1 MWNGGIGTYAKASFE
16 THEQASDK
24 ANDALRVD
32 ARDLRC
38 RVVGEGG
45 NLGFTQLARVEY
57 ALRGGLIYTDAI
69 DNSAGVDCSDHEV
82 NIKILLDKVVANG
95 DMTTK
100 QRNQLL
106 VEMTDD
112 VARLVLADN
121 YSQTQ
126 AISIVVAGGAQ
137 KLYEQARFMDLLEQ
151 TGRFNRLLE
160 GLPDKK
166 VLTERLALAQGLTK
180 PEVAV
185 LLAYS
190 KMNYFEAIVASD
202 IPDDP
207 FVQDR
212 LSQYFPPVLGERFAE
227 EIKGHRLR
235 REIIATSIAGSIS
248 DHVGPGDR
256 ISRARR
262 GGLGYRGSGSRLYCR
277 E

>member
-1 MWNGGIGTYAKASFE
+1 MSRHRIE

-24 ANDALRVD
+24 ANDGVRVD

-38 RVVGEGG
+38 RVIGEGG
-45 NLGFTQLARVEY
+45 NLGLTQLARVEY
-57 ALRGGLIYTDAI
+57 ALHGGLIYTDAI

-100 QRNQLL
+100 QRNRLL

-121 YSQTQ
+121 YAQTQ
-126 AISIVVAGGAQ
+126 AVSIVVAGGAQ
-137 KLYEQARFMDLLEQ
+137 RLYEQARFMDLLEQ
-151 TGRFNRLLE
+151 TDRFDRELE
-160 GLPDKK
+160 GLPERKA
-166 VLTERLALAQGLTK
+166 LTERLALEQGLTK

-190 KMNYFEAIVASD
+190 KMAYYEAIVASD

-207 FVQDR
+207 FVQK
-212 LSQYFPPVLGERFAE
+212 P
-227 EIKGHRLR
+227 
-235 REIIATSIAGSIS
+235 AGKVFSA
-248 DHVGPGDR
+248 GAGQTF
-256 ISRARR
+256 RR
-262 GGLGYRGSGSRLYCR
+262 GDQGAPATA
-277 E
+277 